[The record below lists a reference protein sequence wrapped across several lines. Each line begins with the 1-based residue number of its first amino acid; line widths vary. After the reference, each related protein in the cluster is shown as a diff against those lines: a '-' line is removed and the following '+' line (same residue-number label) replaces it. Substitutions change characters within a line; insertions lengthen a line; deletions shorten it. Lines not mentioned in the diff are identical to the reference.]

1 MFPYLSVGEVT
12 KVSKKSYVKEVVVPI
27 IVILMLGVI
36 VVLLALYWKKKLCF
50 KSKLNLGS
58 IKKNTGIFFLKF
70 QPQKSLHLSVW
81 LASHL
86 RVKYQIVEKSYFM
99 EKVRTGN
106 ARVMGVCVC
115 VFVCMC
121 VRVFKISQSSFSCVL
136 GL

>member
-1 MFPYLSVGEVT
+1 
-12 KVSKKSYVKEVVVPI
+12 
-27 IVILMLGVI
+27 MLGVI
-36 VVLLALYWKKKLCF
+36 VVLLVLYWKKKLCF

-58 IKKNTGIFFLKF
+58 IKKNKGIFFLKF

-81 LASHL
+81 LASRL
-86 RVKYQIVEKSYFM
+86 RVKYQIVGKSYFM

-106 ARVMGVCVC
+106 ARVIGVCVC